1 MSKIKFSKYLVL
13 ISIFTFIAI
22 FFSVMSQSYN
32 NLIKST
38 TEIQDN
44 PLIRPVSPD
53 LDIDVLDEIEK
64 RQELASPS
72 LDINNLNE
80 VEIKVEPTP

>member
-13 ISIFTFIAI
+13 VSIFTFIAI
-22 FFSVMSQSYN
+22 FFSVVSQSYS

-38 TEIQDN
+38 EEIQDN
-44 PLIRPVSPD
+44 PLIHSVSPD

-64 RQELASPS
+64 RPELLSPR

-80 VEIKVEPTP
+80 VESKVEPAL